1 MGQSSSSSSSS
12 SSAASHTH
20 TTASSTRHDNAST
33 RTLHS
38 TSMHSQ
44 QQRPVSFFRRISNR
58 LHVAHPTRRFG
69 RPNRQASVRH
79 HHHHHHHQQQQQQH
93 HTQQQYQ
100 YQRHQHHTSAS
111 STTSSVR
118 RATQEATR
126 QAAAVT
132 GPPTSSFLIH
142 SASSTSTT
150 PPPPPPVPL
159 NSSRNSI
166 ISSSDTTYLNELL
179 SSAVFRDSNSVHS
192 SSQQEQQ
199 QQRGNSFLR
208 YLQLPLRMQD
218 TASSNTT
225 PPQSSASSTTSRRMH
240 ILVIEYRT
248 NNNTNPVED
257 TTTPLT
263 PPPTYRF
270 LGLRRPRSEVSTT
283 SSTETIQSMPLSM
296 NSTQTGNR
304 TLAASQQQQQQ
315 QEGQWIVYVLNS
327 NNTTNANATPL
338 QALSSSLVLEDNPS
352 YEDLLWLTNMLGP
365 ARPNTTTQAA
375 VDEAIPVTQWS
386 NEDIKDEQC
395 LVCLDEFAFKQP
407 VRVLKCHH
415 RRASLVASVALTSFE
430 MNPIKRVH
438 QTINLNLGAPTDGTY
453 Q

>member
-1 MGQSSSSSSSS
+1 MGQSSSSSSS
-12 SSAASHTH
+12 AVSHTN
-20 TTASSTRHDNAST
+20 TAASSTRQDNAST

-38 TSMHSQ
+38 TSMYS

-58 LHVAHPTRRFG
+58 LHVTHPTRRFG
-69 RPNRQASVRH
+69 RPNRQNLHHRTQNHHPH
-79 HHHHHHHQQQQQQH
+79 HHH
-93 HTQQQYQ
+93 Y
-100 YQRHQHHTSAS
+100 HTSAS

-132 GPPTSSFLIH
+132 GPPTSSFLLH
-142 SASSTSTT
+142 PTSSTSTS

-166 ISSSDTTYLNELL
+166 ISSSDTYLNELL

-192 SSQQEQQ
+192 SSHE

-208 YLQLPLRMQD
+208 YLQIPLRMQD
-218 TASSNTT
+218 SNTT
-225 PPQSSASSTTSRRMH
+225 PPQSSASSITSRRMH

-248 NNNTNPVED
+248 NNSSNANPAED

-263 PPPTYRF
+263 PPPTWRF
-270 LGLRRPRSEVSTT
+270 LGLRRPRSQVSTT

-304 TLAASQQQQQQ
+304 NATTSQQ
-315 QEGQWIVYVLNS
+315 QEGQWIVYVLNN
-327 NNTTNANATPL
+327 NNTTANATPL

-415 RRASLVASVALTSFE
+415 VFHRECVDRWLCEAHNSCPVCRGV
-430 MNPIKRVH
+430 PV
-438 QTINLNLGAPTDGTY
+438 
-453 Q
+453 